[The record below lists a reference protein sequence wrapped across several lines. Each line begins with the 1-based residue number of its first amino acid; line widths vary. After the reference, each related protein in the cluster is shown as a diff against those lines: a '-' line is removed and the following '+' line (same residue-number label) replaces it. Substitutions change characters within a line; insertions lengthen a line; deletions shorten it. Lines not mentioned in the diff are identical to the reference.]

1 MTLSTILE
9 VVLGLIVFFYI
20 LSLIVQAVTGKI
32 DEWMAYRAK
41 DLEEVLRDML
51 TSADNASEVDKLAL
65 SFQKLK
71 NNPLIQNLVP
81 RPPAWS
87 VRPQS
92 NVQDTVKHSL
102 QNLNN
107 TDKPD
112 DDNAQLPDR
121 IPAKTFALALFNTLV
136 PENKDEGNIEEVREA
151 VELLPDGETK
161 TALLALIDASNK
173 SIKDA
178 REKVEDWFN
187 DGMTRVSALYRVHTR
202 RISFVIALIL
212 VVLVDADTIAV
223 TQRLWDEPALRA
235 AISAEAQMIIDNGGS
250 TADVTARL
258 EDLNA
263 LDFPVFILWQNNNW
277 QDINNWL
284 HRLPGW
290 TITWFALS
298 LGASFWYDMMKRLK
312 GESAPPATT

>member
-187 DGMTRVSALYRVHTR
+187 DGMTRVSAIYRVHTR

-223 TQRLWDEPALRA
+223 TQRLWDEPL
-235 AISAEAQMIIDNGGS
+235 
-250 TADVTARL
+250 
-258 EDLNA
+258 
-263 LDFPVFILWQNNNW
+263 ILQAHL
-277 QDINNWL
+277 WL
-284 HRLPGW
+284 
-290 TITWFALS
+290 IA
-298 LGASFWYDMMKRLK
+298 
-312 GESAPPATT
+312 

>member
-1 MTLSTILE
+1 
-9 VVLGLIVFFYI
+9 
-20 LSLIVQAVTGKI
+20 
-32 DEWMAYRAK
+32 
-41 DLEEVLRDML
+41 
-51 TSADNASEVDKLAL
+51 
-65 SFQKLK
+65 
-71 NNPLIQNLVP
+71 
-81 RPPAWS
+81 
-87 VRPQS
+87 
-92 NVQDTVKHSL
+92 
-102 QNLNN
+102 
-107 TDKPD
+107 
-112 DDNAQLPDR
+112 
-121 IPAKTFALALFNTLV
+121 
-136 PENKDEGNIEEVREA
+136 
-151 VELLPDGETK
+151 
-161 TALLALIDASNK
+161 
-173 SIKDA
+173 
-178 REKVEDWFN
+178 
-187 DGMTRVSALYRVHTR
+187 
-202 RISFVIALIL
+202 VIALIL